1 MIDYRNEIAPKML
14 GLWPEFF
21 ANIGIDVGVM
31 RGQNSKNGPCPLC
44 SVDPEDDR
52 AHWREQ
58 DGRIALYCRQCSD
71 NSMHSPE
78 YVYMQATGRSFAE
91 FVQDAANFISFVP
104 TEVFRVKAIQCKMLR
119 EPSYCSSLTSDE
131 CQSIIERND
140 GVDKIPVFKRVG
152 EDLVTCNVAGFRDG
166 EFIGFAT
173 GKYSSMG
180 FCLIGE
186 GGVEAVTHDVS
197 LARWFADKF
206 ECRVVWCLNV
216 FNLREILRV
225 AKKPVRVISQM
236 DFDALCE
243 IEKGN
248 ADQIVEIFDIN
259 TGLTARVD
267 AVEKILDDNSC
278 PDIAGRSGD

>member
-21 ANIGIDVGVM
+21 DNIGIDVGVM

-104 TEVFRVKAIQCKMLR
+104 TEVFRVKAIQRKILR
-119 EPSYCSSLTSDE
+119 EPSYCASMTEEE
-131 CQSIIERND
+131 CRKVLDANPVAMPVLKRID
-140 GVDKIPVFKRVG
+140 GK
-152 EDLVTCNVAGFRDG
+152 LVTCNVAMPDG
-166 EFIGFAT
+166 SFAS

-180 FCLIGE
+180 FCIIGE
-186 GGVEAVTHDVS
+186 GAETVVTPHLDF
-197 LARWFADKF
+197 AKWYADKF
-206 ECRVVWCLNV
+206 ECRVIWALNSP
-216 FNLREILRV
+216 NLRELIRTAKAPMRIVMEWNFDDV
-225 AKKPVRVISQM
+225 ATLENGDHCQI
-236 DFDALCE
+236 
-243 IEKGN
+243 IELVDM
-248 ADQIVEIFDIN
+248 A
-259 TGLTARVD
+259 TGLRGMVD
-267 AVEKILDDNSC
+267 SVEKLLDNNSC
-278 PDIAGRSGD
+278 PDIAGLHGD

>member
-44 SVDPEDDR
+44 GGDDR
-52 AHWREQ
+52 AHWRDV
-58 DGRIALYCRQCSD
+58 DGRLSLYCRVCAAD
-71 NSMHSPE
+71 SMKSPE
-78 YVYMQATGRSFAE
+78 AVYMEATGRSFAQ
-91 FVQDAANFISFVP
+91 FVEDASRFVSYVP
-104 TEVFRVKAIQCKMLR
+104 NEVIAAKAVQRQVKK

-131 CQSIIERND
+131 CQSIIELDD
-140 GVDKIPVFKRVG
+140 GIDKMPVFKRVG
-152 EDLVTCNVAGFRDG
+152 KDLVTCNVAGFRNG

-186 GGVEAVTHDVS
+186 GSVDAVTHDVS

-216 FNLREILRV
+216 FNLREMLR
-225 AKKPVRVISQM
+225 ATNKPVRVISPM
-236 DFDALCE
+236 DFDSLCE

-248 ADQIVEIFDIN
+248 PDQVVEVIDIN
-259 TGLTARVD
+259 TGLTAKVD
-267 AVEKILDDNSC
+267 AVERLIDN
-278 PDIAGRSGD
+278 IA

>member
-44 SVDPEDDR
+44 GGDDR
-52 AHWREQ
+52 AHWRDV
-58 DGRIALYCRQCSD
+58 DGRLSLYCRSCAAD
-71 NSMHSPE
+71 SMKAPE
-78 YVYMQATGRSFAE
+78 QVYMEATGRSFAQ
-91 FVQDAANFISFVP
+91 FVQDAANFVSFVP
-104 TEVFRVKAIQCKMLR
+104 SEVIAAKAVQRHATK
-119 EPSYCSSLTSDE
+119 EPSYCASLTSHE
-131 CQSIIERND
+131 CQSLIERDD
-140 GVDKIPVFKRVG
+140 GIDKIPVFKRVG
-152 EDLVTCNVAGFRDG
+152 EELVTCNVAGFRDG

-186 GGVEAVTHDVS
+186 GIVEAVTHDVS
-197 LARWFADKF
+197 LAQWFAEKF

-216 FNLREILRV
+216 FNLREMLRV
-225 AKKPVRVISQM
+225 AKKPVRVISPM

-248 ADQIVEIFDIN
+248 PDQVVEVIDIN

-267 AVEKILDDNSC
+267 AVERLLDNNLC
-278 PDIAGRSGD
+278 PDIAGR

>member
-44 SVDPEDDR
+44 SVDPSDDR

-78 YVYMQATGRSFAE
+78 HVYMQATGRSFAE

-104 TEVFRVKAIQCKMLR
+104 TEVFRVKAIQRKMLR
-119 EPSYCSSLTSDE
+119 EPSYCASLTEED
-131 CQSIIERND
+131 CLKVLDANPD
-140 GVDKIPVFKRVG
+140 ALPVFKRIDG
-152 EDLVTCNVAGFRDG
+152 KLVMCNVAMPDG
-166 EFIGFAT
+166 SFAS
-173 GKYSSMG
+173 GKYSSLG
-180 FCLIGE
+180 FSLIGK
-186 GGVEAVTHDVS
+186 GSIEAVTHDVS

-216 FNLREILRV
+216 FNLREMLRA
-225 AKKPVRVISQM
+225 AKKPVRVISTM

-248 ADQIVEIFDIN
+248 ADQIVEIFDMN
-259 TGLTARVD
+259 TGLTAKVD
-267 AVEKILDDNSC
+267 AVERLIDN
-278 PDIAGRSGD
+278 IA

>member
-1 MIDYRNEIAPKML
+1 MIDYRNEIAPNML

-44 SVDPEDDR
+44 GGYDR
-52 AHWREQ
+52 AHWRDV
-58 DGRIALYCRQCSD
+58 DGRLSLYCRVCAAEQ
-71 NSMHSPE
+71 MKSPE
-78 YVYMQATGRSFAE
+78 AVYMEATGRSFAE
-91 FVQDAANFISFVP
+91 FVQDAANFVSFVP
-104 TEVFRVKAIQCKMLR
+104 NEVIAAKVVQRKTLR
-119 EPSYCSSLTSDE
+119 EPSYCASLTEEE
-131 CQSIIERND
+131 CRKVLDSNQD
-140 GVDKIPVFKRVG
+140 ALPVFKRVG
-152 EDLVTCNVAGFRDG
+152 KDLVTCNVAEFRNG

-186 GGVEAVTHDVS
+186 GSIRAVTHDVS

-216 FNLREILRV
+216 FNLREMLR
-225 AKKPVRVISQM
+225 ATNKPVRVISPM
-236 DFDALCE
+236 DFDSLCE

-259 TGLTARVD
+259 TGLTANVD
-267 AVEKILDDNSC
+267 SVERLLDD
-278 PDIAGRSGD
+278 IA

>member
-1 MIDYRNEIAPKML
+1 MIDYRNEVAPKML

-44 SVDPEDDR
+44 GGDDR
-52 AHWREQ
+52 AHWRDV
-58 DGRIALYCRQCSD
+58 DGRIALYCRSCAAEQ
-71 NSMHSPE
+71 MKSPE
-78 YVYMQATGRSFAE
+78 DVYMEATGRSFAQ
-91 FVQDAANFISFVP
+91 FVDDASRFVSYVP
-104 TEVFRVKAIQCKMLR
+104 NEVIAAKVVQRKTLR
-119 EPSYCSSLTSDE
+119 EPSYCASLTSNE
-131 CQSIIERND
+131 CQSIIDRDD
-140 GVDKIPVFKRVG
+140 GIDKIPVFKRVG

-186 GGVEAVTHDVS
+186 GSVEAVTHDVS

-216 FNLREILRV
+216 FNLREMLRV

-248 ADQIVEIFDIN
+248 ADQIVEIFDMN
-259 TGLTARVD
+259 TGLTAKVD
-267 AVEKILDDNSC
+267 AVEKILDDCN
-278 PDIAGRSGD
+278 GTR

>member
-44 SVDPEDDR
+44 GGDDR
-52 AHWREQ
+52 AHWRDV
-58 DGRIALYCRQCSD
+58 DGRLSLYCRSCAAD
-71 NSMHSPE
+71 SMKAPE
-78 YVYMQATGRSFAE
+78 QVYMEATGRSFAQ
-91 FVQDAANFISFVP
+91 FVEDASRFVSYVP
-104 TEVFRVKAIQCKMLR
+104 NEVIAAKVVQRKTLR
-119 EPSYCSSLTSDE
+119 EPAYCSSMPDSE
-131 CQSIIERND
+131 CLKVLNANPDSL
-140 GVDKIPVFKRVG
+140 PVFKRIDG
-152 EDLVTCNVAGFRDG
+152 KLVMCNVAMQDG
-166 EFIGFAT
+166 SFAT
-173 GKYSSMG
+173 GKYSSLG
-180 FCLIGE
+180 FSIIGK
-186 GGVEAVTHDVS
+186 GSVEAVTHDVS

-216 FNLREILRV
+216 FNLREMLRV
-225 AKKPVRVISQM
+225 AKKPVRVISPM

-259 TGLTARVD
+259 TGLTAKVD
-267 AVEKILDDNSC
+267 YVERLLDDIS
-278 PDIAGRSGD
+278 

>member
-31 RGQNSKNGPCPLC
+31 RGQSSKNGPCPLC
-44 SVDPEDDR
+44 SVDQTDDR

-58 DGRIALYCRQCSD
+58 DGRIALYCRKCSD
-71 NSMHSPE
+71 GSMHSPE
-78 YVYMQATGRSFAE
+78 HVYMQATGRSFAE

-104 TEVFRVKAIQCKMLR
+104 TEVFRVKAIQRKMLR

-131 CQSIIERND
+131 CQSIIELDD
-140 GVDKIPVFKRVG
+140 GIDKMPVFKRIDG
-152 EDLVTCNVAGFRDG
+152 KLVICNVAMPDG
-166 EFIGFAT
+166 SFAS
-173 GKYSSMG
+173 GKYSSLG
-180 FCLIGE
+180 FCLVGK
-186 GGVEAVTHDVS
+186 GSVEAVTHDVS

-216 FNLREILRV
+216 FNLREMLR
-225 AKKPVRVISQM
+225 ATNKPVRVISQM

-259 TGLTARVD
+259 TGLTAKVD
-267 AVEKILDDNSC
+267 AVEKILDDCN
-278 PDIAGRSGD
+278 GTR

>member
-104 TEVFRVKAIQCKMLR
+104 TEVFRVKAIQRKTLR
-119 EPSYCSSLTSDE
+119 EPSYCASMPEEDCRKMLDA
-131 CQSIIERND
+131 NPD
-140 GVDKIPVFKRVG
+140 ALPVFKRVDG
-152 EDLVTCNVAGFRDG
+152 KLVMCNVAMSDG
-166 EFIGFAT
+166 SFAA

-180 FCLIGE
+180 FCILGE
-186 GGVEAVTHDVS
+186 GAETVVTPH
-197 LARWFADKF
+197 LEFANWYAGKF
-206 ECRVVWCLNV
+206 ECRVIWALNPP
-216 FNLREILRV
+216 NLRELIRTAKAPMRIVMEWNFDDV
-225 AKKPVRVISQM
+225 ATLENGDPDQVIELVDM
-236 DFDALCE
+236 A
-243 IEKGN
+243 
-248 ADQIVEIFDIN
+248 
-259 TGLTARVD
+259 TGLRGRVD
-267 AVEKILDDNSC
+267 SVENLLDNVTLH
-278 PDIAGRSGD
+278 GNMEVYK

>member
-44 SVDPEDDR
+44 SVDPTDDR

-104 TEVFRVKAIQCKMLR
+104 TEVFRVKAIQRKMLR
-119 EPSYCSSLTSDE
+119 EPAYCASMPEEDCRKVLDA
-131 CQSIIERND
+131 NPD
-140 GVDKIPVFKRVG
+140 ALPVFKRIGGKLAV
-152 EDLVTCNVAGFRDG
+152 CNVAMPDG
-166 EFIGFAT
+166 SFAS
-173 GKYSSMG
+173 GKYSSLG
-180 FCLIGE
+180 FCILGE
-186 GGVEAVTHDVS
+186 GSETVVTPHLDF
-197 LARWFADKF
+197 ARWYADKF
-206 ECRVVWCLNV
+206 ECRVIWALNAP
-216 FNLREILRV
+216 NLRELIRT
-225 AKKPVRVISQM
+225 AKAPMRIVM
-236 DFDALCE
+236 EWDFDDVATLE
-243 IEKGN
+243 NGN
-248 ADQIVEIFDIN
+248 PDQIIELVDMA
-259 TGLTARVD
+259 TGLRGMVGS
-267 AVEKILDDNSC
+267 VENLLDNNLC
-278 PDIAGRSGD
+278 PDIAGRQRG